1 MANMR
6 EKPLEAEAGAE
17 RAGEASASGGVAS
30 PRHVAI
36 IMDGN
41 GRWAAMRGLP
51 RTEGHRHGVEAL
63 RRTIRAASELKLDY
77 ITVYSFSTENWRR
90 PELEIKFLLALLKR
104 FVEKDLAEL
113 HASGVR
119 VRMIGNRQERITPD
133 ILALIERAESLTRSN
148 TGLTLVIA
156 FNYGSRDEIIRAARE
171 LARKAA
177 AGEMAPDAIS
187 ESDFVSQLDTA
198 DIPDPDLLIRTSGEE
213 RISNFLLWQCA
224 YAELVFTPTL
234 WPDFGKEELEKA
246 IFAFRSRDR
255 RYGGLTARAV

>member
-6 EKPLEAEAGAE
+6 EMAMDAEAGGDSAPPS
-17 RAGEASASGGVAS
+17 AGG

-63 RRTIRAASELKLDY
+63 RRTIRAAGELGLDY
-77 ITVYSFSTENWRR
+77 VTVYSFSTENWRR
-90 PELEIKFLLALLKR
+90 PDLEIRFLLSLLKR

-113 HASGVR
+113 HAAGVR
-119 VRMIGNRQERITPD
+119 VRMIGNRRDRITPD
-133 ILALIERAESLTRSN
+133 ILALIERAESLTRDN
-148 TGLTLVIA
+148 TALTLVIA
-156 FNYGSRDEIIRAARE
+156 FNYGSRDELVRAAQD
-171 LARKAA
+171 LARRAA
-177 AGEMAPDAIS
+177 AGGLSPADIDEGMLGAA
-187 ESDFVSQLDTA
+187 LDTA

-234 WPDFGKEELEKA
+234 WPDFGKEDLEKA

>member
-1 MANMR
+1 MGNMR
-6 EKPLEAEAGAE
+6 DSGFEAKAG
-17 RAGEASASGGVAS
+17 GEGPGQGVDASG

-63 RRTIRAASELKLDY
+63 RRTIRAAGELKLEY

-90 PELEIKFLLALLKR
+90 PDLEIKFLLSLLKR

-113 HASGVR
+113 HAAGVR

-133 ILALIERAESLTRSN
+133 ILALIERAESLTYDN

-156 FNYGSRDEIIRAARE
+156 FNYGSRDELVRAAGK
-171 LARKAA
+171 LARRAA
-177 AGEMAPDAIS
+177 AGEIAPEAID
-187 ESDFVSQLDTA
+187 EGLLAAELDTA

-224 YAELVFTPTL
+224 YAELFFTQTL

-246 IFAFRSRDR
+246 ILAFRSRDR
-255 RYGGLTARAV
+255 RYGGLTAEAV

>member
-6 EKPLEAEAGAE
+6 DNAFEVEVGAE
-17 RAGEASASGGVAS
+17 GSGQGSDACG

-90 PELEIKFLLALLKR
+90 PELEIRFLLSLLKR

-133 ILALIERAESLTRSN
+133 ILALIERAESLTRDN

-156 FNYGSRDEIIRAARE
+156 FNYGSRDEIVRAARE

-177 AGEMAPDAIS
+177 AGEIAPDAVD
-187 ESDFVSQLDTA
+187 ESHLVAELDTA

-224 YAELVFTPTL
+224 YAELVFTPAL

-246 IFAFRSRDR
+246 IIAFRSRNR
-255 RYGGLTARAV
+255 RYGGLTAEAV

>member
-1 MANMR
+1 MANWLD
-6 EKPLEAEAGAE
+6 KALETGTDAE
-17 RAGEASASGGVAS
+17 RVGEPLADGGLAG

-51 RTEGHRHGVEAL
+51 RTEGHRHGVDAL
-63 RRTIRAASELKLDY
+63 RRTIRAASELKLEY

-90 PELEIKFLLALLKR
+90 PDLEIRFLLSLLKR

-119 VRMIGNRQERITPD
+119 VRMIGNRRERITPD
-133 ILALIERAESLTRSN
+133 ILALIERAENLTRDN

-156 FNYGSRDEIIRAARE
+156 FNYGARDEIVRAARA
-171 LARKAA
+171 LARKAVS
-177 AGEMAPDAIS
+177 GELAHDAID
-187 ESDFVSQLDTA
+187 ESHFIAELDTA

-246 IFAFRSRDR
+246 ICAFRSRNR
-255 RYGGLTARAV
+255 RYGGLTAEAV

>member
-1 MANMR
+1 MATTGED
-6 EKPLEAEAGAE
+6 EKHQAD
-17 RAGEASASGGVAS
+17 ASCGG

-63 RRTIRAASELKLDY
+63 RRTIRAAGELGLEF

-90 PELEIKFLLALLKR
+90 PDLEIKFLLSLLKR

-113 HASGVR
+113 HAAGVR
-119 VRMIGNRQERITPD
+119 VRMIGNRRDRITPD
-133 ILALIERAESLTRSN
+133 ILSLIERAESLTRDN
-148 TGLTLVIA
+148 TGLTLIIA
-156 FNYGSRDEIIRAARE
+156 FNYGSRDEIVRAAQS
-171 LARKAA
+171 LAQQVA
-177 AGEMAPDAIS
+177 AGKTAPEQID
-187 ESDFVSQLDTA
+187 ESLLCQALDTA
-198 DIPDPDLLIRTSGEE
+198 GIPDPDLLIRTSGEE

-246 IFAFRSRDR
+246 IFTFRTRDR
-255 RYGGLTARAV
+255 RYGGLTAQAV